1 VTVQQLVR
9 LYPRAWQARYGE
21 EFVEMVGNNRLRV
34 QQVVDIVS
42 GAIDAWLSS
51 DVRRATV
58 ATGGAREGGRVMSVH
73 SLVCA
78 SSKARYTTRDALI
91 GSIVMVL
98 ATLTFLVISIAAR
111 RTGFPASGEMLKG
124 VAFPLSLLLSMP
136 FWILKG
142 QPWKAQVVIVGGTV
156 GLLVVISYVAT
167 LI

>member
-1 VTVQQLVR
+1 MTVQQLIR

-58 ATGGAREGGRVMSVH
+58 ATGGAREGGMVMSVQ
-73 SLVCA
+73 SLLCA
-78 SSKARYTTRDALI
+78 SSKARYTTRDGLM
-91 GSIVMVL
+91 GSAVMLLATFVL
-98 ATLTFLVISIAAR
+98 AAIGIAAR
-111 RTGFPASGEMLKG
+111 RNGFPVAGEMLKAL
-124 VAFPLSLLLSMP
+124 AFPASMTLSMP

-142 QPWKAQVVIVGGTV
+142 QPWKAQAVLVGGTV
-156 GLLVVISYVAT
+156 ALLVAVGYIST
-167 LI
+167 RI

>member
-1 VTVQQLVR
+1 MTARQLVH

-21 EFVEMVGNNRLRV
+21 EFLEMVGPDRLGV
-34 QQVVDIVS
+34 QQVVNIVS

-58 ATGGAREGGRVMSVH
+58 ATGGAREGGTMMSVQ

-78 SSKARYTTRDALI
+78 TSKARYTTRDALI
-91 GSIVMVL
+91 GAAVMIL
-98 ATLTFLVISIAAR
+98 ASLAFLAIGIAAHR
-111 RTGFPASGEMLKG
+111 NGFPASGESFKA
-124 VAFPLSLLLSMP
+124 VAFPVSLLLSMP

-142 QPWKAQVVIVGGTV
+142 QPWKAQAVIIGGTT
-156 GLLVVISYVAT
+156 GLLIAIGYLST

>member
-1 VTVQQLVR
+1 MTVQQLVR

-58 ATGGAREGGRVMSVH
+58 ATGGREGGTVMSVQ

-78 SSKARYTTRDALI
+78 SSRARYTTRDALI
-91 GSIVMVL
+91 GSVVMVL
-98 ATLTFLVISIAAR
+98 ASLAFLVVGIVAR
-111 RTGFPASGEMLKG
+111 RTGFPASGEALKG
-124 VAFPLSLLLSMP
+124 MAFPVSLLLSMP

-142 QPWKAQVVIVGGTV
+142 QPWKAQVVLIGGTV